1 MYLAAFFHRRK
12 LLFDL
17 LHQLLDSADFLA
29 FFFTVFE
36 DLFYLREFIYEKLTL
51 AMLSYC
57 K

>member
-1 MYLAAFFHRRK
+1 MHLVAFFHRRK

-17 LHQLLDSADFLA
+17 LHQLLDSADFLT
-29 FFFTVFE
+29 FFFTIFE
-36 DLFYLREFIYEKLTL
+36 DLFDLREFVYEKLTL